1 MSIVIVGSINV
12 DITTRS
18 DRLPQPGE
26 TLHGHSYAINLGG
39 KGCNQAV
46 AVSRLGGE
54 AKLVGRIG
62 KDGFGDIAAQR
73 LGDMGVSTEHVHLDE
88 THGTGIAV
96 IGVDANSEN
105 SIIVIGGANLAVD
118 ESDLERSS
126 EVLETAKIMLMQLE
140 IPVETCLSAA
150 KKVRASGGKVIF
162 DPAPA
167 LVQGLPEGFLQNVD
181 VVTPNETETEILT
194 GFRPANAQEAAHAAN
209 LLLEQGVSA
218 AVVKLGARGVYFK
231 DETSEGFVEPFKVNA
246 IDTVAAG
253 DCFNGGLAYALFS
266 GKSLA
271 EAVRFAAACG
281 ALSTTRHGASTSAPV
296 LAEVEA
302 IIRT

>member
-1 MSIVIVGSINV
+1 MSIAIVGSINV

-46 AVSRLGGE
+46 AASKLGGD

-62 KDGFGDIAAQR
+62 KDGFGDIAAQH
-73 LGDMGVSTEHVHLDE
+73 LADMGVSTEHVHLDE

-126 EVLETAKIMLMQLE
+126 DVLETAKIMLMQLE

-150 KKVRASGGKVIF
+150 KKVRASSGKVIF

-167 LVQGLPEGFLQNVD
+167 PVHGLPEGFLQNVD

-194 GFRPANAQEAAHAAN
+194 GFRPTNAEEAAHAAN
-209 LLLEQGVSA
+209 LLREQGVAA

-253 DCFNGGLAYALFS
+253 DCFNGGLAYALAD

-281 ALSTTRHGASTSAPV
+281 ALSTTKHGAATSAPT

-302 IIRT
+302 LMGA

>member
-26 TLHGHSYAINLGG
+26 TLHGHSYSINLGG

-46 AVSRLGGE
+46 ALSKLGGD
-54 AKLVGRIG
+54 AQLVGRIG
-62 KDGFGDIAAQR
+62 KDGFGDIAKQH
-73 LGDMGVSTEHVHLDE
+73 LTDMGVSTHYVLSDAV
-88 THGTGIAV
+88 HGTGIAV

-105 SIIVIGGANLAVD
+105 SITVIGGANLAVD
-118 ESDLERSS
+118 ESDLERTSDLLNGA
-126 EVLETAKIMLMQLE
+126 EIMLMQLE
-140 IPVETCLSAA
+140 IPVQTCLSAA
-150 KKVRASGGKVIF
+150 KKVRAAGGIVIF

-167 LVQGLPEGFLQNVD
+167 PVNGLPEGFLQNVD
-181 VVTPNETETEILT
+181 VVTPNETEAEIMT
-194 GFRPANAQEAAHAAN
+194 GFRPTNAKEAAHAAD
-209 LLLEQGVSA
+209 LLREKGVAA

-231 DETSEGFVEPFKVNA
+231 DDNSEGFIEPYKVNA

-253 DCFNGGLAYALFS
+253 DCFNGGLAYALS
-266 GKSLA
+266 KKKTLK

-281 ALSTTRHGASTSAPV
+281 ALSTTKQGAATSAPS
-296 LAEVEA
+296 LEEVKA
-302 IIRT
+302 LMGR

>member
-46 AVSRLGGE
+46 AASKLGGE

-62 KDGFGDIAAQR
+62 KDGFGDIAAQH
-73 LGDMGVSTEHVHLDE
+73 LKDMGVSTEHVHLDE
-88 THGTGIAV
+88 NHGTGIAV

-105 SIIVIGGANLAVD
+105 SITVIGGANLAVD
-118 ESDLERSS
+118 ESDLKRTSD
-126 EVLETAKIMLMQLE
+126 VLESAKIMLMQLE
-140 IPVETCLSAA
+140 IPVATCLSAA

-167 LVQGLPEGFLQNVD
+167 PVDGLPEGFLQNVD

-194 GFRPANAQEAAHAAN
+194 GFRPSNAAEAAHAAN
-209 LLLEQGVSA
+209 LLREQGVAA

-231 DETSEGFVEPFKVNA
+231 DDESEGFVEPFKVNA

-253 DCFNGGLAYALFS
+253 DCFNGGLAYALDS

-281 ALSTTRHGASTSAPV
+281 ALSTTKHGAATSAPT

-302 IIRT
+302 LMGA

>member
-46 AVSRLGGE
+46 AASKLGGD
-54 AKLVGRIG
+54 AQLVGRIG
-62 KDGFGDIAAQR
+62 KDGFGDIAAQH
-73 LGDMGVSTEHVHLDE
+73 LADMGVSTEHVHLDE
-88 THGTGIAV
+88 NHGTGIAV

-105 SIIVIGGANLAVD
+105 SITVIGGANLAVD
-118 ESDLERSS
+118 ESDLERTSD
-126 EVLETAKIMLMQLE
+126 VLKNAKIMLMQLE
-140 IPVETCLSAA
+140 IPVATCLSAA
-150 KKVRASGGKVIF
+150 KKVRSSGGKVIF

-167 LVQGLPEGFLQNVD
+167 PVDGLPEGFLQNVD

-194 GFRPANAQEAAHAAN
+194 GFRPSNAEDAAHAAN
-209 LLLEQGVSA
+209 LLREQGVAA

-253 DCFNGGLAYALFS
+253 DCFNGGLAYALDS

-281 ALSTTRHGASTSAPV
+281 ALSTTKHGAATSAPTLV
-296 LAEVEA
+296 EVEA
-302 IIRT
+302 LMGA

>member
-46 AVSRLGGE
+46 AASKLGGD
-54 AKLVGRIG
+54 AQLVGRIG
-62 KDGFGDIAAQR
+62 KDGFGDIAAQH
-73 LGDMGVSTEHVHLDE
+73 LKDMGVSTEHVHLDE
-88 THGTGIAV
+88 NHGTGIAV

-105 SIIVIGGANLAVD
+105 SITVIGGANLAID
-118 ESDLERSS
+118 ESDLERTSD
-126 EVLETAKIMLMQLE
+126 VLKNAKIMLMQLE
-140 IPVETCLSAA
+140 IPVATCLSAA
-150 KKVRASGGKVIF
+150 RKVRASGGKVIF

-167 LVQGLPEGFLQNVD
+167 PVDGLPEGFLQNVD

-194 GFRPANAQEAAHAAN
+194 GFRPSNAEEAAHAAN
-209 LLLEQGVSA
+209 LLREQGVAA

-253 DCFNGGLAYALFS
+253 DCFNGGLAYALDS

-281 ALSTTRHGASTSAPV
+281 ALSTTKHGAATSAPTLV
-296 LAEVEA
+296 EVEA
-302 IIRT
+302 LMGA

>member
-46 AVSRLGGE
+46 AASKLGGD
-54 AKLVGRIG
+54 AQLVGRIG
-62 KDGFGDIAAQR
+62 KDGFGDIAAQH
-73 LGDMGVSTEHVHLDE
+73 LKDMGVSTEHVHLDE
-88 THGTGIAV
+88 NHGTGIAV

-105 SIIVIGGANLAVD
+105 SITVIGGANLAVD
-118 ESDLERSS
+118 ESDLERTSD
-126 EVLETAKIMLMQLE
+126 VLKNAKIMLMQLE
-140 IPVETCLSAA
+140 IPVATCLSAA

-167 LVQGLPEGFLQNVD
+167 PVDGLPEGFLQNVD

-194 GFRPANAQEAAHAAN
+194 GFRPSNAEEAAHAAN
-209 LLLEQGVSA
+209 LLHEQGVAA

-253 DCFNGGLAYALFS
+253 DCFNGGLAYALDS

-281 ALSTTRHGASTSAPV
+281 ALSTTKHGAATSAPTLV
-296 LAEVEA
+296 EVEA
-302 IIRT
+302 LMGA